1 MFTYEYLQNGFL
13 SIAILGISVLIPTH
27 TLNKIVCN
35 VCADVG
41 ECSDCCFGRWTVVL
55 LALSVVVLLV
65 AVAVELLVPVAV
77 VLLTSA
83 AVVLLVL
90 SAVDC

>member
-1 MFTYEYLQNGFL
+1 MLVEWNSEHCHLRHFFTYSNTFPE
-13 SIAILGISVLIPTH
+13 
-27 TLNKIVCN
+27 KIVCN

-83 AVVLLVL
+83 AVALLVL